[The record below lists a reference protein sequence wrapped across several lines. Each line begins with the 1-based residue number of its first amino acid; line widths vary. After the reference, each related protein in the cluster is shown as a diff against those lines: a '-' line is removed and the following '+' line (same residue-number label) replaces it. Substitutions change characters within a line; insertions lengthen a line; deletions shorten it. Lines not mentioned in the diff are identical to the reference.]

1 MEYLFIDPNI
11 LQNKLPDSGVGR
23 YNFIFLN
30 IVNDYIPTQFYNQ
43 YLNDISEYKLKN
55 IWNHI
60 VIKWICMHNA
70 LSKTNRKEYLSSEY
84 SNQKYNHIHELID
97 KNELDKLIE
106 DFINGDIFKAL
117 FAVNCIQNHFIE
129 I

>member
-11 LQNKLPDSGVGR
+11 LLKKIGNSNENYR
-23 YNFIFLN
+23 FRFLN

-43 YLNDISEYKLKN
+43 YLDDISEYKLKN

-60 VIKWICMHNA
+60 VIKWIKMHNA
-70 LSKTNRKEYLSSEY
+70 LSKTNGKEYLNSEY
-84 SNQKYNHIHELID
+84 SKQKYNHIHEIID
-97 KNELDKLIE
+97 KSMLDKLIE
-106 DFINGDIFKAL
+106 DFIEGDIFKAF
-117 FAVNCIQNHFIE
+117 FAVNCIQNYFIE

>member
-1 MEYLFIDPNI
+1 MEYLSIDPDI
-11 LQNKLPDSGVGR
+11 LLKKLGNSNDNYQFR
-23 YNFIFLN
+23 FLN
-30 IVNDYIPTQFYNQ
+30 IVTDYIPTQFYNQ

-84 SNQKYNHIHELID
+84 SKQKYNHIHELID

>member
-1 MEYLFIDPNI
+1 MEYLFIDPKI
-11 LQNKLPDSGVGR
+11 LLKKLGNSNDN
-23 YNFIFLN
+23 YQFTFLN

-43 YLNDISEYKLKN
+43 YLDNISEYKLKN

-60 VIKWICMHNA
+60 VIKWIRMHNA
-70 LSKTNRKEYLSSEY
+70 LSKVNRKEYLSSEY
-84 SNQKYNHIHELID
+84 SKQKYNHIHELID

-117 FAVNCIQNHFIE
+117 FAVNCIQNYFIE